1 MISQYIESH
10 KKGLFKPCTEGVTST
25 LCTNTSKLTI
35 TLCTQS
41 IPSLME
47 ILMKTHKKMGHSST
61 YEFLN
66 KEVRESHKKL
76 LERNKKMTPKELG
89 MEERFEDVPERL
101 SNLDKDYG
109 KVNKISSSGI
119 TNMRSGSTFD
129 E

>member
-1 MISQYIESH
+1 MESH

>member
-1 MISQYIESH
+1 MESH

-119 TNMRSGSTFD
+119 THMRSGSTFD

>member
-1 MISQYIESH
+1 
-10 KKGLFKPCTEGVTST
+10 
-25 LCTNTSKLTI
+25 
-35 TLCTQS
+35 
-41 IPSLME
+41 
-47 ILMKTHKKMGHSST
+47 MKTHKKMGHSST

-109 KVNKISSSGI
+109 QVNKISSSGI

>member
-1 MISQYIESH
+1 MESH
-10 KKGLFKPCTEGVTST
+10 KKGSFKPCTEGVTST